1 MTPADLRAAGR
12 ALHGDSWQPGLRHDL
27 HISDVFLRRW
37 LAGYCEAPDG
47 VERNVIELLAARQV
61 ERILDIIGA
70 TGANANGIA
79 LVVYHSDYDLWKISG
94 DEWSAKFHGRMI
106 GRMIELLRAQSIAV
120 RSVPLDA
127 RGYFR
132 WLGSRPNTPS
142 ARAEYAG
149 VHAAPYAS

>member
-27 HISDVFLRRW
+27 RISDVSLRRW
-37 LAGYCEAPDG
+37 LAGYCEVPDG
-47 VERNVIELLAARQV
+47 VERDVIELLAARQV

-127 RGYFR
+127 RDYFR
-132 WLGSRPNTPS
+132 WLGGRQNSPS
-142 ARAEYAG
+142 ARAEYAA